1 MNLVLDLGC
10 FGPGDMGFHQT
21 RQGVV
26 TKSGSLVGFGSAECR
41 IPRLKMVVEQ
51 TDLSSRRQTRWM
63 TVKGHHHPGRSEA
76 VEHFGLPKKCW
87 ALYLV
92 MARNFHQ
99 AEKCRGSSLI
109 HWMRVDCQQH
119 CNHSGRPYKLDLKHH
134 PYQQVKDPV
143 VDRSENLDWDSELG
157 VG

>member
-10 FGPGDMGFHQT
+10 FGPGDMGFHQF
-21 RQGVV
+21 RQCFV
-26 TKSGSLVGFGSAECR
+26 TKAGSLVGFGSAER
-41 IPRLKMVVEQ
+41 PIARLKMVVGQ
-51 TDLSSRRQTRWM
+51 TGLSSRRQTRWV
-63 TVKGHHHPGRSEA
+63 TVNGHHYPGRSEA

-99 AEKCRGSSLI
+99 AEKYRGNSLI
-109 HWMRVDCQQH
+109 HWMGVDCQQH
-119 CNHSGRPYKLDLKHH
+119 CNHSGCPYNWDLKHH

-143 VDRSENLDWDSELG
+143 VGRSENFGWDSEFG